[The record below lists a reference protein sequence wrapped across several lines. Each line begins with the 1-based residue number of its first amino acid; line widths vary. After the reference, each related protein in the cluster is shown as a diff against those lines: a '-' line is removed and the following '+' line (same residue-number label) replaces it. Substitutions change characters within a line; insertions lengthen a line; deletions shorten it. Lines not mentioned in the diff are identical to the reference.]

1 MATSTQTGSK
11 KAYVVKPEVFST
23 IKKFGAF
30 DVSACFSCGQ
40 CTVTCPL
47 SVSGSEFPR
56 KIIRYAVLG
65 LEEKILSQTEPWLC
79 YYCGNCST
87 TCPSQAEPGEFM
99 MATRRYLTSRYDWTG
114 LSKRFYLSER
124 WEFGALIGLALL
136 ILGIFVVSTLMGI
149 STMKADG
156 VSIDAFAPPEWIHLG
171 DLVLLGVL
179 SVLLLSN
186 AFRMFYFVMLKDDS
200 VKVPFKLY
208 ITSIGAYIKFAFSAL
223 TQYRWASCD
232 NKWRWIKHLILVS
245 GYVIM
250 FSLVIVFL
258 KNPFAGLAW
267 FPAELQPLIPKL
279 QIDDTT
285 WHWTSLLGYYG
296 TAALLFV
303 TLESMWSR
311 YKKREEIHKFSHTSD
326 WIFLILLFLTALTG
340 IFLHLFRLMNLTYP
354 SYFIYVIHL
363 MIAGPMLIVEVPFGK
378 WSHMLY
384 RPLAVYFATVKEKAR
399 LIAASASL

>member
-1 MATSTQTGSK
+1 MATIQSSSK
-11 KAYVVKPEVFST
+11 KPLTVKPDVFKT
-23 IKKFGAF
+23 IKEFGAF

-40 CTVTCPL
+40 CTVACPL
-47 SVSGSEFPR
+47 SVAGNDFPR
-56 KIIRYAVLG
+56 RMIRYALLG
-65 LEEKILSQTEPWLC
+65 LDEKILTQTEPWLC
-79 YYCGNCST
+79 YYCGDCST
-87 TCPSQAEPGEFM
+87 SCPSQAQPGEFM

-114 LSKRFYLSER
+114 LSKKFYLSKK

-136 ILGIFVVSTLMGI
+136 ILGIFVVATLTGI
-149 STMKADG
+149 SKMNGTN
-156 VSIDAFAPPEWIHLG
+156 VSIDTFAPVEWIHIG

-179 SVLLLSN
+179 STLLLSN
-186 AFRMFYFVMLKDDS
+186 AFRMFYYIMLKDDT

-208 ITSIGAYIKFAFSAL
+208 ITEIGAFIKFGLSAL
-223 TQYRWASCD
+223 TQYRWFSCD
-232 NKWRWIKHLILVS
+232 NKTRWIKHLILVT
-245 GYVIM
+245 GYITM

-258 KNPFAGLAW
+258 KNPFTGLDW
-267 FPAELQPLIPKL
+267 FPQELLPLVPEL

-285 WHWTSLLGYYG
+285 WHWTSILGYYG

-311 YKKREEIHKFSHTSD
+311 YKKREEIHKFSHASD
-326 WIFLILLFLTALTG
+326 WLFLVLLFLTAVTG

-384 RPLAVYFATVKEKAR
+384 RPLAVYFTTVKEKAR
-399 LIAASASL
+399 ALAGS